1 MASLSSLNFRLTA
14 NIAPF
19 RKGLNKAER
28 AMDKMGRKMQ
38 QTGKNLS
45 MKLTAPLAAL
55 GAMSFNV
62 FRDFEL
68 EMAKNISLCEH
79 YVSNGLYHVM
89 AASDGDEVVG
99 FASMCESH
107 SLYAEGSFCIIQ
119 EFYVMPDYRSKKVG
133 ASLMEAVKQY
143 SQAHNWKRIE
153 LCTPPVPEFERSVD
167 FYEANGFEKTGG
179 YKMKSIIV

>member
-1 MASLSSLNFRLTA
+1 MQYKIIEKHQSKD
-14 NIAPF
+14 IAQ
-19 RKGLNKAER
+19 LAICLINEIVER
-28 AMDKMGRKMQ
+28 
-38 QTGKNLS
+38 TGE
-45 MKLTAPLAAL
+45 AH
-55 GAMSFNV
+55 
-62 FRDFEL
+62 FEL
-68 EMAKNISLCEH
+68 DKAKNISLCEH

-89 AASDGDEVVG
+89 AAFDGDEVVG
-99 FASMCESH
+99 FASMCERH

-133 ASLMEAVKQY
+133 TSLMEAVKQY

-153 LCTPPVPEFERSVD
+153 LCTPPVSEFERSVD